1 MKKIVF
7 VVLCTLISIS
17 STYASEPKL
26 TTGKSTSIQKTE
38 DFKVSVTITEKGY
51 TLCDVT
57 VTVSIG
63 VGSTHASATV
73 TAKDVNCD
81 DLVAVIRRLKAQAR
95 AALT

>member
-1 MKKIVF
+1 MKKMMF
-7 VVLCTLISIS
+7 VVLCALMSMS
-17 STYASEPKL
+17 SSYASEVKL
-26 TTGKSTSIQKTE
+26 TTEKTTTIRKLD
-38 DFKVSVTITEKGY
+38 DFKVSVTIIEKGY

-81 DLVAVIRRLKAQAR
+81 DLIAVIRRLKAQAR
-95 AALT
+95 DALT